1 MRLRPL
7 EQPQRLGLRLVVRP
21 VLGGPGGRGR
31 VRQGVCPFHDEADGE
46 IEGDYAGNTPLMAV
60 HGEPLI
66 AMVQNLGQTDNGYV
80 SLGSATN
87 KALSQGFT
95 TGPNSFGY
103 RLQGIGVN
111 IEGSDDS
118 NGNPQVPSGPTS
130 VSVAV
135 HADSSWKPG
144 AKLFDLVSPTEFAAG
159 HSFFEAPPG
168 AVLAPNTSYVLV
180 WRYNRG
186 TWHRLQKTSSN
197 SEDSGA
203 QESSSI
209 ADAFY
214 RGADLDNLSVD
225 SPGNA
230 LELAVYTVVND
241 KAPFVEGGI
250 PVPLSWLHIPDGAYA
265 GYQFRLLY
273 VTHRGRLPTS
283 GDIEE
288 YNTWVREEAAGNVV
302 RGEEVAVP
310 YTDPIIRSKRVREGI
325 SAVVCTADVD
335 ARTNT
340 GMTGGGVPVHWL
352 DGGWDDRPTLI
363 ANSYSDFYDDEWENT
378 EYGAYVTGN
387 SAHFEDH
394 AMVWTGCDASGVA
407 HPDFPMGA
415 ISAMDMVAVGSPRGR
430 SLKTREE
437 NEDPNFAPLGAVDV
451 DSGYAYH
458 QYFVVINGEKQE
470 RLLPLYAISPIFTV
484 VAEPEDD

>member
-1 MRLRPL
+1 MTLCRSTGWGASYWAATFGTPSTDG
-7 EQPQRLGLRLVVRP
+7 GLAD
-21 VLGGPGGRGR
+21 GGRR
-31 VRQGVCPFHDEADGE
+31 DPRRPIQGMLRMQPRL
-46 IEGDYAGNTPLMAV
+46 LMAV
-60 HGEPLI
+60 FGEPLV
-66 AMVQNLGQTDNGYV
+66 AMVQNLGQTDNSYRSVG
-80 SLGSATN
+80 GTN
-87 KALSQGFT
+87 KVLSQGFT

-118 NGNPQVPSGPTS
+118 NGNPQVPSEPTS

-135 HADSSWKPG
+135 HADSSGKPG

-186 TWHRLQKTSSN
+186 TWHRLQRTSSN
-197 SEDSGA
+197 SEDTGA
-203 QESSSI
+203 QEGSSI
-209 ADAFY
+209 ANAY
-214 RGADLDNLSVD
+214 YLGADLGSLSED
-225 SPGNA
+225 SGGNA

-302 RGEEVAVP
+302 RGEEAEP
-310 YTDPIIRSKRVREGI
+310 PYKYTDPIIWENASEFR
-325 SAVVCTADVD
+325 AVVCTADVD

-340 GMTGGGVPVHWL
+340 GMAGAGVPIHWL

-363 ANSYSDFYDDEWENT
+363 ANSYADFYDDEW
-378 EYGAYVTGN
+378 GK
-387 SAHFEDH
+387 HRIRRLCH
-394 AMVWTGCDASGVA
+394 
-407 HPDFPMGA
+407 
-415 ISAMDMVAVGSPRGR
+415 
-430 SLKTREE
+430 RE
-437 NEDPNFAPLGAVDV
+437 L
-451 DSGYAYH
+451 
-458 QYFVVINGEKQE
+458 
-470 RLLPLYAISPIFTV
+470 RLLPQERQGVDRVRRLWRPASVCPHGCDLSHGHGRRGHTERFGGQ
-484 VAEPEDD
+484 